1 MKEFEAMLQSFFS
14 LLTPA
19 IIHGVSLADVFSIF
33 LIVAVAGIGH
43 IEEIAISEKAPYCT
57 ISKDL
62 L

>member
-1 MKEFEAMLQSFFS
+1 MLQSFFS